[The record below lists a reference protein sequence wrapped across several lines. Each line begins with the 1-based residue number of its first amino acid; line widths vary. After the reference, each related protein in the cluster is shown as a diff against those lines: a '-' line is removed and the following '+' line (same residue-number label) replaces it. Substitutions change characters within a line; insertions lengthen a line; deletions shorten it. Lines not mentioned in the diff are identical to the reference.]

1 MCETTQ
7 PPYVDGKDNEDE
19 RFLMQFCM
27 THLKMA
33 GGAKAVVQMTI
44 HQAGRPRQ
52 RQMFNTYMIL
62 TKCANKIAKS
72 EKSLSRCDAPVRLED
87 MCKSEKNK
95 ANLEQDCEEGCL

>member
-1 MCETTQ
+1 
-7 PPYVDGKDNEDE
+7 
-19 RFLMQFCM
+19 
-27 THLKMA
+27 MA

-87 MCKSEKNK
+87 MCKSEKTRQIWNK
-95 ANLEQDCEEGCL
+95 TAKKVAFEWLHAAGNV